1 MNVDNLNIM
10 QYIQQRIPQAE
21 NVLNASA
28 WFADEEMVLDFGEY
42 VGRPSQNAMMH
53 TSLLTY
59 FLANGWKVVEV
70 MSSSEEGVWQSVSSA
85 DSTTFAT
92 ANSHTASESYADG
105 EGESEAYISEGT
117 GPGGADQTIGSNSTH
132 SEGDTTSEGSSTTN
146 GTAVSNSY
154 SGGAPYWSACIKV
167 KLRRRKMQSELVLN
181 DMIASFT
188 RAYNEGR
195 TVNNARYDE
204 LVALYALM
212 LAHTE
217 DELNAIPLDAINE
230 DDFRNLSDEIAQS
243 IRDAQTIAP
252 DDLRSYVEEAIANV
266 REAIRFFK
274 ENALPIPANWYDSRV
289 AEINRQFDNKIA
301 QARAKMVADNT
312 YNGTVWA
319 NVESGFERD
328 RQYAL
333 TDLADTM
340 VTLKIDTYGKITGTT
355 ADAETKL
362 ADILTRLKNLEGVQA
377 EIEVKIGNIRMALL
391 EAASR
396 IIDGIHKRRIGMSEL
411 RNTVLK
417 WMFDFMERRDDDY
430 PGLEQLATIAER
442 LGYSDGAVGGALST

>member
-28 WFADEEMVLDFGEY
+28 WFADEEMILDFGEY
-42 VGRPSQNAMMH
+42 IGRPAQNAMMH

-70 MSSSEEGVWQSVSSA
+70 LNASEGGEWQSVSSA

-92 ANSHTASESYADG
+92 ASSKTASESYADG
-105 EGESEAYISEGT
+105 EGESNAYISEGT
-117 GPGGADQTIGSNSTH
+117 GPGGADQTVGSSSTH
-132 SEGDTTSEGSSTTN
+132 SEGDTSSEGESTTN
-146 GTAVSNSY
+146 GTAVSHST

-195 TVNNARYDE
+195 EVNNARYDE

-212 LAHTE
+212 LGHTE
-217 DELNAIPLDAINE
+217 DELNAIPLDGITEE
-230 DDFRNLSDEIAQS
+230 DFKNLSDEIAQA

-266 REAIRFFK
+266 RAAIQYFK
-274 ENALPIPANWYDSRV
+274 DNAMPIPADWLASRT

-301 QARAKMVADNT
+301 QARAKMVAENT
-312 YNGTVWA
+312 YNGTAWP
-319 NVESGFERD
+319 NVESGYERD

-333 TDLADTM
+333 NNLADIM
-340 VTLKIDTYGKITGTT
+340 VTLKVDVYGKIANQT

-362 ADILTRLKNLEGVQA
+362 ADILTRLKNLESVQA

-396 IIDGIHKRRIGMSEL
+396 IIDGIHKRRIGISEL

-442 LGYSDGAVGGALST
+442 LGYSDGAVGGSLAT

>member
-21 NVLNASA
+21 SVLNASA
-28 WFADEEMVLDFGEY
+28 WFADEEIVLDFGEY
-42 VGRPSQNAMMH
+42 VGRPSKNAMMH

-70 MSSSEEGVWQSVSSA
+70 MQSSEDGEWQSVASA
-85 DSTTFAT
+85 DSTNFAT
-92 ANSHTASESYADG
+92 ANSKTYSESYADG
-105 EGESEAYISEGT
+105 EAESESYVSEGG
-117 GPGGADQTIGSNSTH
+117 GPGNADTTRATSTTH
-132 SEGDTTSEGSSTTN
+132 SEGDTSSEGESTTN
-146 GTAVSNSY
+146 GTAVSHST

-181 DMIASFT
+181 DMIRSFT
-188 RAYNEGR
+188 NAYNEGR

-212 LAHTE
+212 LGHTE
-217 DELNAIPLDAINE
+217 DELNTIPLDSITEN
-230 DDFRNLSDEIAQS
+230 DFKNLADEIANAIQS
-243 IRDAQTIAP
+243 AQTVTPA
-252 DDLRSYVEEAIANV
+252 DLRAYIETAIANV
-266 REAIRFFK
+266 RDAIQNFK
-274 ENALPIPANWYDSRV
+274 DNATPIPADWLSSRT

-312 YNGTVWA
+312 YNGTVWP

-333 TDLADTM
+333 NNLADVM
-340 VTLKIDTYGKITGTT
+340 VTLKVDVYAKIANQT

-362 ADILTRLKNLEGVQA
+362 ADIYAKLKNLESVQA
-377 EIEVKIGNIRMALL
+377 DIEVKIGNIRMALL

-442 LGYSDGAVGGALST
+442 LGYSDGAVGGALAT